1 VALKLR
7 EIFPA
12 VDRHRLMNK
21 VTVDFIDRLV
31 AKTTQ
36 GFQGDVG
43 VVPRQF
49 LRQFVNVLDL
59 TDENEDY
66 DPMVVAGFDKTALNE
81 IEQRLSAGLPYL
93 DPEPEDDKG
102 YAIVEF

>member
-1 VALKLR
+1 
-7 EIFPA
+7 
-12 VDRHRLMNK
+12 M
-21 VTVDFIDRLV
+21 

-66 DPMVVAGFDKTALNE
+66 DPMVVAGFDQTALNE
-81 IEQRLSAGLPYL
+81 IEQRSIAGLPYL
-93 DPEPEDDKG
+93 DPEPEDNQG
-102 YAIVEF
+102 YAVVEF

>member
-1 VALKLR
+1 
-7 EIFPA
+7 
-12 VDRHRLMNK
+12 
-21 VTVDFIDRLV
+21 V

-66 DPMVVAGFDKTALNE
+66 DPMVVAGFDQTALNE

-102 YAIVEF
+102 YALVEF